1 MEGNIWWL
9 GSKRANWEAVMGKS
23 VWWWFCECLGLAMWS
38 NNSSILPPLVPIGH
52 SEGDGLTFPVNPRFS
67 EDGVWMPKRDWP
79 LELQ

>member
-23 VWWWFCECLGLAMWS
+23 VWWWFL
-38 NNSSILPPLVPIGH
+38 PIGH

-67 EDGVWMPKRDWP
+67 EDGIWMPKRDWP
-79 LELQ
+79 PELQ